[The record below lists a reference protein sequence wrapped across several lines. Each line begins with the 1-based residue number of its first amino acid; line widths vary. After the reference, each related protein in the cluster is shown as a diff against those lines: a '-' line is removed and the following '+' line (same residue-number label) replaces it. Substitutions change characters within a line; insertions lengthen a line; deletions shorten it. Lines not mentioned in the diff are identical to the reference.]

1 MKKSTLAL
9 AFAGIMITG
18 TAFAEPIVGNW
29 TTGSG
34 GKTKIAACGSS
45 FCVSVTSGEFAGRQI
60 GKFDKDGDRYRGRIT
75 DPQNDR
81 TYRGTAW
88 FEGAA
93 LKMRGS
99 VLGIGRTD
107 TWTRR

>member
-9 AFAGIMITG
+9 TLAGVVMAG
-18 TAFAEPIVGNW
+18 AALADPIVGNW
-29 TTGSG
+29 RTGEG
-34 GKTKIAACGSS
+34 GQTKIAKCGSS
-45 FCVSVTSGEFAGRQI
+45 FCVSVTAGEFAGRQI
-60 GKFDKDGDRYRGRIT
+60 GKLDKDGDRYRGRIT

-88 FEGAA
+88 FVGNS